1 MTSQTSPA
9 PAQERSDRAGDRAAG
24 PAPAAGN
31 CAADSGPNRSGPA
44 TAAGGRILFGAA
56 YYDEYTPASAGPDRL
71 TRDMEMMVEA
81 GFTTIRIAE
90 FTWGTWN
97 PAPGVF
103 DFTHIDRT
111 VDAAV
116 AHSLDVIIGTPTAA
130 VPTWLAARHPEVLA
144 VTATGPAAYGPRQN
158 MDITAPAYRHWAEAA
173 IRALVA
179 RTAPREGVV
188 GFQLDN
194 ETKYYDAANPG
205 IQRAFVDWLKERFD
219 GDLDALNAAYGLS
232 YWANRINTWE
242 DFPDVTGTINGSL
255 AAAFDAFRRGL
266 VTEFLAW
273 QRAIVDDYRREDQFV
288 TQNFDYE
295 WRGHSFGIQPA
306 VDHFRAAQ
314 TVTLAGVD
322 IYHPGAGHLTG
333 KEIGF
338 GGDVSRSLKGGAPYL
353 VVETQ
358 AQGQMG
364 WLPYPGQLRLQ
375 GYSHLAGGACG
386 VMYWHWGSLHN
397 SFETYWKGLLS
408 QDYSPNPTYLEAAAL
423 GREIAEHA
431 DALTGLT
438 KRNRVAIMVSN
449 EALTALEWFSLETGF
464 PRGYSGG
471 GANYNDVF
479 RWVYDALFDLNIEV
493 DILPADAGAE
503 RLARYDVL
511 VAPALYVTPEATT
524 RALRDYVRG
533 GGHLVTTFRTGVA
546 DENVQV
552 FTDRQPHGLSALLGL
567 GTDQFTRPDG
577 VALAPC
583 GALAEE
589 LAAGGG
595 AGGVDVEA
603 TACGEPGAVVGHG
616 GGADGA
622 DLAASTFMELLTPV
636 DAAACEGGS
645 DVEVLA
651 VYDHHAWSGP
661 AIATRAVGRGSLTHL
676 ATMTS
681 PALTRALLRL
691 VARRAGATDWAA
703 DLAGTVTVRKG
714 VNGAGRP
721 LTYLLNYS
729 RDAVRVTLPVG
740 GRDVLGTARPAGGAL
755 AAGTDVT
762 VPAWGV
768 LIVEGERD

>member
-24 PAPAAGN
+24 PAPATGN

-44 TAAGGRILFGAA
+44 PATGGRILFGAA

-103 DFTHIDRT
+103 DFTHVDRAI
-111 VDAAV
+111 DAAE
-116 AHSLDVIIGTPTAA
+116 AHGLGVIVGTPTAA
-130 VPTWLAARHPEVLA
+130 IPTWLAARHPEVLG
-144 VTATGPAAYGPRQN
+144 VTDAGPNKYGARQN
-158 MDITAPAYRHWAEAA
+158 MNILAPAYRRYAEEA

-179 RTAPREGVV
+179 RTAPRPGVV

-194 ETKYYDAANPG
+194 ETKYYDAANAD
-205 IQRAFVDWLKERFD
+205 IQRAFVDSLKERFD
-219 GDLDALNAAYGLS
+219 GDLDALNAAFGLN
-232 YWANRINTWE
+232 YWANRINAWE

-273 QRAIVDDYRREDQFV
+273 QRGLVDQYRREDQFV

-295 WRGHSFGIQPA
+295 WRGHSFGVQGA
-306 VDHFRAAQ
+306 VDHFKAADA
-314 TVTLAGVD
+314 VTLAGVD
-322 IYHPGAGHLTG
+322 IYHPGEDRLTG
-333 KEIGF
+333 HEIGF
-338 GGDVSRSLKGGAPYL
+338 GGDISRSLKGGAPYL

-375 GYSHLAGGACG
+375 AYSHLASGAMG

-408 QDYSPNPTYLEAAAL
+408 QDYSPNPTYREAADF

-438 KRNRVAIMVSN
+438 KRNRIAIMISN
-449 EALTALEWFSLETGF
+449 EALTALEWFGLESGF
-464 PRGYSGG
+464 PRRYSGG

-479 RWVYDALFDLNIEV
+479 RWVYDALFDLNLEADV
-493 DILPADAGAE
+493 VPADADAE

-511 VAPALYVTPEATT
+511 IAPALYVTPESTT
-524 RALRDYVRG
+524 AALRDYVRG

-595 AGGVDVEA
+595 AGG
-603 TACGEPGAVVGHG
+603 
-616 GGADGA
+616 A

-661 AIATRAVGRGSLTHL
+661 AIAARTVGRGSLTHL

-681 PALTRALLRL
+681 PVLTRALLRL

>member
-1 MTSQTSPA
+1 
-9 PAQERSDRAGDRAAG
+9 
-24 PAPAAGN
+24 
-31 CAADSGPNRSGPA
+31 
-44 TAAGGRILFGAA
+44 
-56 YYDEYTPASAGPDRL
+56 
-71 TRDMEMMVEA
+71 
-81 GFTTIRIAE
+81 
-90 FTWGTWN
+90 
-97 PAPGVF
+97 
-103 DFTHIDRT
+103 
-111 VDAAV
+111 
-116 AHSLDVIIGTPTAA
+116 
-130 VPTWLAARHPEVLA
+130 
-144 VTATGPAAYGPRQN
+144 
-158 MDITAPAYRHWAEAA
+158 
-173 IRALVA
+173 
-179 RTAPREGVV
+179 
-188 GFQLDN
+188 
-194 ETKYYDAANPG
+194 
-205 IQRAFVDWLKERFD
+205 
-219 GDLDALNAAYGLS
+219 
-232 YWANRINTWE
+232 
-242 DFPDVTGTINGSL
+242 
-255 AAAFDAFRRGL
+255 
-266 VTEFLAW
+266 
-273 QRAIVDDYRREDQFV
+273 
-288 TQNFDYE
+288 
-295 WRGHSFGIQPA
+295 
-306 VDHFRAAQ
+306 
-314 TVTLAGVD
+314 
-322 IYHPGAGHLTG
+322 
-333 KEIGF
+333 
-338 GGDVSRSLKGGAPYL
+338 
-353 VVETQ
+353 
-358 AQGQMG
+358 MG

-375 GYSHLAGGACG
+375 AYSHLASGAMG

-408 QDYSPNPTYLEAAAL
+408 QDYSPNPTYREAADF

-438 KRNRVAIMVSN
+438 KRNRIAIMISN
-449 EALTALEWFSLETGF
+449 EALTALEWFGLESGF
-464 PRGYSGG
+464 PRRYSGG

-479 RWVYDALFDLNIEV
+479 RWVYDALFDLNLEADV
-493 DILPADAGAE
+493 VPADAGAE

-511 VAPALYVTPEATT
+511 IAPALYVTPESTT
-524 RALRDYVRG
+524 AALRDYVRG

-595 AGGVDVEA
+595 AGG
-603 TACGEPGAVVGHG
+603 
-616 GGADGA
+616 A

-676 ATMTS
+676 AAMTS
-681 PALTRALLRL
+681 TALTRALLRL

-703 DLAGTVTVRKG
+703 DLAGTITVRKG

-721 LTYLLNYS
+721 LAYLLNYS

-768 LIVEGERD
+768 LAVEGERD